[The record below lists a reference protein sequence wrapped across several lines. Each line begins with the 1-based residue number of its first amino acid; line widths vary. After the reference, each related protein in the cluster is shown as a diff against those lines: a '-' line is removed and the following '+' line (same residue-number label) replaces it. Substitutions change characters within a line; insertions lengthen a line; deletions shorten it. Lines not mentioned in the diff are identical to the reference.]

1 MLDMHITLLETCH
14 LSHSFHLHHFGLLMV
29 LGLETGSLTHWL
41 PGASHWRVKLSGI
54 KQSKILSLAGLGR
67 FGHQRVNSDW
77 SLQYNIDKLKDLQVV
92 CWRKRLI
99 EIKTF
104 FQQQMLNKRRQTC
117 MPQIL
122 TLLVR

>member
-1 MLDMHITLLETCH
+1 MPRKSQFPPPPFWIAH
-14 LSHSFHLHHFGLLMV
+14 
-29 LGLETGSLTHWL
+29 GSRIGDWALNPLTPRAPQWQ
-41 PGASHWRVKLSGI
+41 VKLSGV

-122 TLLVR
+122 TLLVQ